1 MVGIPSVPRAGV
13 KFTKQLLAEELIAL
27 SVQVADGE
35 KKPELVL
42 EKVTVPAGEL
52 GVAEVSCTNA
62 VHRVAWLTATVDGL
76 QLTVVL
82 VLDSCTARPQFQIF
96 CVGLPAP
103 DPNIPPPTI

>member
-1 MVGIPSVPRAGV
+1 MVGIPSVPGFGV

-35 KKPELVL
+35 KEPELVL
-42 EKVTVPAGEL
+42 VKVTVPAGEL

-62 VHRVAWLTATVDGL
+62 VHRVAWLTGTVDGL

-82 VLDSCTARPQFQIF
+82 VLDNCTARPQFQIF

-103 DPNIPPPTI
+103 DPNIPPPTM